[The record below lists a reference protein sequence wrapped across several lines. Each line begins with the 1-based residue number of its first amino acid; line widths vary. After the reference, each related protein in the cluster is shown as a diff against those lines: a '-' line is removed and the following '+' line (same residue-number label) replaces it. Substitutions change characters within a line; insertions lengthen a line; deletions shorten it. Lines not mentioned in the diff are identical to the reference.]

1 MINDTCWLYTFLN
14 CYLDLKWSPTNFDSR
29 KYLYSFP
36 VFLFSLFVLYSFQYI
51 DLPNPL
57 LRSFDNFWLSIADN
71 MTTGTYNFESLI
83 VKIISSSLVLT
94 LSTAAAKKHC
104 LAQLSFNSPYQ
115 LINEIS
121 SDRQKL
127 LRYFNST
134 AIVPFLEFRRYYLVC
149 VKPLFL
155 LLI

>member
-1 MINDTCWLYTFLN
+1 M
-14 CYLDLKWSPTNFDSR
+14 
-29 KYLYSFP
+29 
-36 VFLFSLFVLYSFQYI
+36 FLFSLFVLYSFQYI

-57 LRSFDNFWLSIADN
+57 LRSFNNFWLSFADN

-104 LAQLSFNSPYQ
+104 LVQLSFNSPYQ

-121 SDRQKL
+121 NDLQKL
-127 LRYFNST
+127 LR
-134 AIVPFLEFRRYYLVC
+134 
-149 VKPLFL
+149 
-155 LLI
+155 